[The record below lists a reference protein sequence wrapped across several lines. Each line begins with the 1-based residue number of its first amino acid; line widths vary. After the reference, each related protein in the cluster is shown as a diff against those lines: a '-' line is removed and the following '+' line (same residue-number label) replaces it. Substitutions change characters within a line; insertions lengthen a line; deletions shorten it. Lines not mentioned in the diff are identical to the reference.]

1 MKNKLYIIGTFVLSC
16 FACFDDKGNY
26 DYSEFSEVV
35 IQDVDEKYE
44 KILFKDTLRI
54 KPKVTPE
61 GKTYEYLWTI
71 NQRYGGESSDVENV
85 KTDTIGIGPE
95 LEYLVSKPAGIYEV
109 NLKVTDKESGYSVF
123 SNSQLVIKS
132 EFSLGFYVFKETVE
146 GSTEVDLHT
155 PNLSLNNLLATSSGG
170 VITGRPVSMGLLFQ
184 YCHIDPETAEY
195 IIPPALTI
203 CTENDVRIINLNNLN
218 TIFTRADMFWGDEL
232 TGEKPFY
239 IYPNFYNIACLS
251 SGGCISSYQNGLGI
265 PGAGKFGLP
274 VPMGEPYAPDIHSIV
289 SPGNYCSYLYDTI
302 NCRFF
307 AFDANG
313 TPLLF
318 DEEGKISNKLPKS
331 HELLFFGYNK
341 ISGERG
347 YAFFRDG
354 KNRYLYS
361 LLFDEWSNPIQK
373 VDTIDTALALN
384 STVVIGNNE
393 NQANLLYYAVAGKI
407 YMYEIERE
415 KESELKLEGFQG
427 GEVTYISN
435 RYWLSEEDKDHN
447 FDYFTVATY
456 ADGKYKI
463 YLYNTVGGI
472 PTGRPER
479 ILEGEGKVLKMHFL
493 SPFMGSND
501 SAVECYPCHF

>member
-1 MKNKLYIIGTFVLSC
+1 M
-16 FACFDDKGNY
+16 
-26 DYSEFSEVV
+26 
-35 IQDVDEKYE
+35 
-44 KILFKDTLRI
+44 
-54 KPKVTPE
+54 
-61 GKTYEYLWTI
+61 
-71 NQRYGGESSDVENV
+71 
-85 KTDTIGIGPE
+85 
-95 LEYLVSKPAGIYEV
+95 
-109 NLKVTDKESGYSVF
+109 
-123 SNSQLVIKS
+123 
-132 EFSLGFYVFKETVE
+132 
-146 GSTEVDLHT
+146 
-155 PNLSLNNLLATSSGG
+155 
-170 VITGRPVSMGLLFQ
+170 
-184 YCHIDPETAEY
+184 
-195 IIPPALTI
+195 
-203 CTENDVRIINLNNLN
+203 
-218 TIFTRADMFWGDEL
+218 
-232 TGEKPFY
+232 
-239 IYPNFYNIACLS
+239 
-251 SGGCISSYQNGLGI
+251 
-265 PGAGKFGLP
+265 
-274 VPMGEPYAPDIHSIV
+274 
-289 SPGNYCSYLYDTI
+289 
-302 NCRFF
+302 
-307 AFDANG
+307 
-313 TPLLF
+313 
-318 DEEGKISNKLPKS
+318 
-331 HELLFFGYNK
+331 
-341 ISGERG
+341 
-347 YAFFRDG
+347 
-354 KNRYLYS
+354 YS